1 MASDDLINQ
10 VLGRGQYQIR
20 SVLGRGGMA
29 TVYLAR
35 QASMER
41 DVAVKVMAPELA
53 DDEQFVARFEHEAQL
68 IARLQHP
75 HILPVIDFGREGKHI
90 YIVMQLVRGGSLD
103 DRLSRGPLPLPLAA
117 RMLNQI
123 ASALTF
129 AHEQG
134 IVHRD
139 LKPNNVLL
147 DERDNAY
154 LTDFGIAKML
164 AGTTKLTATGNVLG
178 TPAYMAPEQW
188 RGDPVDARTD
198 IYALG
203 IMLYEMVLGQLPF
216 QGDTPYTLMY
226 KHFNDAP
233 PPPREKNPAI
243 DPRVEAVILRALA
256 KNADDRYQSAEAMA
270 DDFANAVRSMGK
282 AAPAPDM
289 EATVL
294 GEEAAPPTAMP
305 ARTPPRPTPPT
316 EAAATRAAPE
326 AASTPPPQRGGRS
339 PLVIGGAALAALAV
353 IVVIALLALGG
364 GEDKKKV
371 AVVPTATETATAT
384 LTPTE
389 TLTAT
394 PSATPTHTPTDTPSP
409 TATPRTTFATVL
421 TERAAVRRGPG
432 FDYEVVSTLSREEE
446 VIVVG
451 VSEDGGWYQVA
462 IGGVMGTGW
471 VSAESVRISGNPNIP
486 VVVLPTATF
495 TPSATP
501 TETPTATATFTATPS
516 PTDTPE
522 PTPTHTP
529 SPTATPAPATI
540 DPALFVPD
548 TFRPLELQAIN
559 LTLQYPAPW
568 PDPLNFG
575 LMYLLSPVEP
585 GNPLSTSYPTIS
597 VVRGSPEQLLSAG
610 STTDVS
616 SPASAVEHPL
626 GADFSGL
633 SVPSSDFA
641 YPAWTLDLRES
652 GSHLWAWLVEIAPD
666 DWLHITVLAPAGDL
680 DAPFGETV
688 LLPMI
693 RSIKVDGQPL
703 VASPPVGTPVPQNTL
718 RLSEA
723 PLRVGETVLD
733 SFDNNEND
741 WRFANIIDGQ
751 LIVESPE
758 LDFLRWAF
766 PYPLLEG
773 DPAYYCQVTAS
784 LVSDTNF
791 YQLGMAFR
799 VVDGENFYF
808 FVVDHNRQL
817 TLLKVEAGEFTE
829 LIGPSIDSSIR
840 VGRDRPN
847 TLGVLVIGDYIEI
860 YVNGQ
865 LKGAVVDSTHTQGG
879 ARPAT
884 YTFVDSNLPV
894 IAAFDEYA
902 YLPLR
907 VTGDPILTE
916 RRTALIGTVQPEI
929 TTILQIAAEDAPA
942 LAPLISG
949 QPFVALARTPDN
961 RFVFGYARGTTGW
974 VLSSALAFTR
984 GGALASV
991 NTLPML
997 DGATPGSAQQPWP
1010 VVSSG
1015 ETPPTPVPQTPT
1027 PAPLPSNTPTLPP
1040 TQPGLA
1046 LIAYGQTVN
1055 VPIAAGQTVT
1065 WVFNGL
1071 AGDRVTIAADA
1082 GANATLD
1089 TMLEVLAPDKTLLAA
1104 DDDSGPGLNP
1114 RLSDV
1119 TLPATGL
1126 YSIVINGLS
1135 SEGVVTLRL
1144 EKLN

>member
-35 QASMER
+35 QASMDR
-41 DVAVKVMAPELA
+41 DVAIKVMAPELA

-103 DRLSRGPLPLPLAA
+103 DRLARGPLPLPLTA
-117 RMLNQI
+117 RMLGQI
-123 ASALTF
+123 ASALAF

-164 AGTTKLTATGNVLG
+164 AGATRLTATGNVLG

-233 PPPREKNPAI
+233 PPPRQKNPAL

-256 KNADDRYQSAEAMA
+256 KDPDDRYQSAEDVAE
-270 DDFANAVRSMGK
+270 DFARAVRAVGQPT
-282 AAPAPDM
+282 PARDM

-294 GEEAAPPTAMP
+294 GEEAPPAARPGPTVSPPAPPTA
-305 ARTPPRPTPPT
+305 
-316 EAAATRAAPE
+316 AARAAPE
-326 AASTPPPQRGGRS
+326 PSPRVPSGRGGLT
-339 PLVIGGAALAALAV
+339 PLMIGAGAIAALAV
-353 IVVIALLALGG
+353 GGVIALLALGG
-364 GEDKKKV
+364 GDKGEKV
-371 AVVPTATETATAT
+371 ALVPAATDTATAT
-384 LTPTE
+384 LPFTETPTL
-389 TLTAT
+389 TLTPSPTDTLT
-394 PSATPTHTPTDTPSP
+394 PPPTDTPTFTP
-409 TATPRTTFATVL
+409 TPRTTFATVL
-421 TERAAVRRGPG
+421 TERAIVRRGPG
-432 FDYEVVSTLSREEE
+432 FEHEVVSTLNREEE

-451 VSEDGGWYQVA
+451 VSEDGGWYQVVV
-462 IGGVMGTGW
+462 GGVAGTGW
-471 VSAESVRISGNPNIP
+471 LSAETVRISGNPNIP
-486 VVVLPTATF
+486 VVLLPTATF

-501 TETPTATATFTATPS
+501 TRTPS
-516 PTDTPE
+516 PTRT
-522 PTPTHTP
+522 PTPTPSDTP
-529 SPTATPAPATI
+529 TPVESPTAVGI
-540 DPALFVPD
+540 DPALFVPTD
-548 TFRPLELQAIN
+548 FRPLALDAIG
-559 LTLQYPAPW
+559 LTLQFPAPW

-575 LMYLLSPVEP
+575 VMYMLSPVEP
-585 GNPLSTSYPTIS
+585 GSALSTEYPSLTIA
-597 VVRGSPEQLLSAG
+597 RGSPQQLLGAG
-610 STTDVS
+610 TTSDIS
-616 SPASAVEHPL
+616 SPVSAVEHPL
-626 GADFSGL
+626 GADFGGL
-633 SVPSSDFA
+633 SAPSDQFV
-641 YPAWTLDLRES
+641 YPTWTLDLRE
-652 GSHLWAWLVEIAPD
+652 GEAHLWSWLVTIAPD
-666 DWLHITVLAPAGDL
+666 DWLHITVLAPAGEL
-680 DAPFGETV
+680 DIAFGEQV

-693 RSIKVDGQPL
+693 RSLELDGQPL
-703 VASPPVGTPVPQNTL
+703 AVSVPAGTPVPQNTV

-723 PLRVGETVLD
+723 PLRAGQAVLD
-733 SFDNNEND
+733 TFDTNEND
-741 WRFANIIDGQ
+741 WRFANLMGGQ

-766 PYPLLEG
+766 PYPLLQG
-773 DPAYYCQVTAS
+773 DPAFYAQVTGM
-784 LVSDTNF
+784 LISDTNY
-791 YQLGMAFR
+791 YQLGIAFR

-817 TLLKVEAGEFTE
+817 ALLKVEAGEFTE
-829 LIGPSIDSSIR
+829 LISPTIDSSLR
-840 VGRDRPN
+840 VGRDQPN
-847 TLGVLVIGDYIEI
+847 TLGVLAIGDYLEV

-865 LKGAVVDSTHTQGG
+865 LKGGVVDSTHTQGG

-884 YTFVDSNLPV
+884 YTFVDSNSPV
-894 IAAFDEYA
+894 VAAFDDYV

-907 VTGDPILTE
+907 ITGDPLLTE
-916 RRTALIGTVQPEI
+916 RRTALVGTVQPEI
-929 TTILQIAAEDAPA
+929 TTILQSADPGAQA
-942 LAPLISG
+942 LAPLIAG
-949 QPFVALARTPDN
+949 QAFVALARTPDS
-961 RFVFGYARGTTGW
+961 RFVYGYARGTTGW
-974 VLSSALAFTR
+974 VLTNALALAR
-984 GGALASV
+984 GGTPASV
-991 NTLPML
+991 YTLPIL
-997 DGATPGSAQQPWP
+997 DGTTPGSAEQPWP
-1010 VVSSG
+1010 VVAPG
-1015 ETPPTPVPQTPT
+1015 QEPLTPIPVPPSPAPSLTPT
-1027 PAPLPSNTPTLPP
+1027 PPP
-1040 TQPGLA
+1040 AQPGLA

-1071 AGDRVTIAADA
+1071 AGDRVTISADA
-1082 GANATLD
+1082 GANAALD
-1089 TMLEVLAPDKTLLAA
+1089 TALEVLSPAQISLDL

-1114 RLSDV
+1114 RLADV
-1119 TLPATGL
+1119 ILPDTGL
-1126 YSIVINGLS
+1126 YSIVIRGIRGD
-1135 SEGVVTLRL
+1135 GVVALRL
-1144 EKLN
+1144 EKTS

>member
-35 QASMER
+35 QASMDR
-41 DVAVKVMAPELA
+41 DVAIKIMAPELA

-117 RMLNQI
+117 RMLGQI
-123 ASALTF
+123 ASALAF

-256 KNADDRYQSAEAMA
+256 KDPDDRYQSAEAMA
-270 DDFANAVRSMGK
+270 DDFTNAVRSMGK
-282 AAPAPDM
+282 AVPAPDM

-305 ARTPPRPTPPT
+305 ARTPPRPTPST

-326 AASTPPPQRGGRS
+326 SAPASPPKEGGRS
-339 PLVIGGAALAALAV
+339 PLVIGGAVIAALAA
-353 IVVIALLALGG
+353 VVAIALLALSGG
-364 GEDKKKV
+364 KGEKEV
-371 AVVPTATETATAT
+371 AVVPTATDTATAT
-384 LTPTE
+384 ATQPPTE
-389 TLTAT
+389 TPTSTPT
-394 PSATPTHTPTDTPSP
+394 PSPTDTP
-409 TATPRTTFATVL
+409 TPRTTFATVL
-421 TERAAVRRGPG
+421 TERATVRRGPG
-432 FDYEVVSTLSREEE
+432 FEYEVVSTLSREEE

-462 IGGVMGTGW
+462 VGGVIGTGW

-501 TETPTATATFTATPS
+501 TDTPTATATFTAPPS

-529 SPTATPAPATI
+529 SATATPAPATI
-540 DPALFVPD
+540 DPALFVPEA
-548 TFRPLELQAIN
+548 FRSLELRAIN
-559 LTLQYPAPW
+559 LTLQYPVSW

-575 LMYLLSPVEP
+575 LTYLLSPVEA
-585 GNPLSTSYPTIS
+585 GNPLSSSYPAIT
-597 VVRGSPEQLLSAG
+597 VVRGSPQQLLSAG
-610 STTDVS
+610 TTSDVS
-616 SPASAVEHPL
+616 SPVNAIEHPL

-633 SVPSSDFA
+633 STPTDEFVL
-641 YPAWTLDLRES
+641 PAWTLDLRES
-652 GSHLWAWLVEIAPD
+652 GSHLWSWLVEIAAD
-666 DWLHITVLAPAGDL
+666 DWLHITVLAPAGEL
-680 DAPFGETV
+680 DAPFGETA

-693 RSIKVDGQPL
+693 RSIKIDGEPL
-703 VASPPVGTPVPQNTL
+703 VLSPPAGTPVPQNTL
-718 RLSEA
+718 RLSQA
-723 PLRVGETVLD
+723 PLRVGEAVLD
-733 SFDNNEND
+733 SFDTNEND
-741 WRFANIIDGQ
+741 WRFANILDGR

-766 PYPLLEG
+766 AYPLLEG
-773 DPAYYCQVTAS
+773 DPAFYSQVTAA
-784 LVSDTNF
+784 LVSDTNY

-808 FVVDHNRQL
+808 LVVDHSRQL
-817 TLLKVEAGEFTE
+817 TLFKVETGEFTE
-829 LIGPSIDSSIR
+829 LIGPTIDSSIR
-840 VGRDRPN
+840 VGRDQPN
-847 TLGVLVIGDYIEI
+847 TLGVLAIGDYLEV
-860 YVNGQ
+860 YLNGQ
-865 LKGAVVDSTHTQGG
+865 LKGAVIDSTHTQGG

-894 IAAFDEYA
+894 TAAFDDYA
-902 YLPLR
+902 YLPLSI
-907 VTGDPILTE
+907 TGDPILTE

-929 TTILQIAAEDAPA
+929 TTVLATADDNAPA
-942 LAPLISG
+942 LIPLIAG
-949 QPFVALARTPDN
+949 QSFVALARTADN
-961 RFVFGYARGTTGW
+961 RFVFGYARGATGW
-974 VLSSALAFTR
+974 VLTSALEFAR
-984 GGALASV
+984 GGAPASV

-997 DGATPGSAQQPWP
+997 DGAVPGSAQQPWP
-1010 VVSSG
+1010 VVGAGQAS
-1015 ETPPTPVPQTPT
+1015 PTPTAVPPT
-1027 PAPLPSNTPTLPP
+1027 PAPSVTPTLPP
-1040 TQPGLA
+1040 TQTGLA
-1046 LIAYGQTVN
+1046 LIAYGQTVQ

-1082 GANATLD
+1082 GANAALD
-1089 TMLEVLAPDKTLLAA
+1089 TMLEVLAPDKALLAT

-1114 RLSDV
+1114 RLADL
-1119 TLPATGL
+1119 TLPTSGL
-1126 YSIVINGLS
+1126 YSIVITGVR
-1135 SEGVVTLRL
+1135 SEGVVALRL
-1144 EKLN
+1144 EKTN

>member
-117 RMLNQI
+117 RMLGQI

-256 KNADDRYQSAEAMA
+256 KDPDDRYQSAEDMA
-270 DDFANAVRSMGK
+270 EDFANAIRGAGK
-282 AAPAPDM
+282 AAPPPDM

-294 GEEAAPPTAMP
+294 GEEAVPPTAMP
-305 ARTPPRPTPPT
+305 ARTPPKAPPPT
-316 EAAATRAAPE
+316 AAAATRAAPE
-326 AASTPPPQRGGRS
+326 AAPSASPRGGGRS
-339 PLVIGGAALAALAV
+339 PWVMGGAALAALVV
-353 IVVIALLALGG
+353 IGVIALLALGG
-364 GEDKKKV
+364 GGEDEKV
-371 AVVPTATETATAT
+371 AGLPTATETATVT
-384 LTPTE
+384 QTPTE
-389 TLTAT
+389 TPTVT
-394 PSATPTHTPTDTPSP
+394 PSATPTSPPTETPSP

-421 TERAAVRRGPG
+421 TERANVRRGPG
-432 FDYEVVSTLSREEE
+432 FDYEVVSTLNREEE

-451 VSEDGGWYQVA
+451 VSEDGGWYQVV

-471 VSAESVRISGNPNIP
+471 VSAETVRISGNLNVP
-486 VVVLPTATF
+486 VIVLPTATY

-501 TETPTATATFTATPS
+501 TDTPTATATFTATPA
-516 PTDTPE
+516 PTDTP
-522 PTPTHTP
+522 TP
-529 SPTATPAPATI
+529 SPTATPTLTDTPAPASV
-540 DPALFVPD
+540 DPAIFVPT
-548 TFRPLELQAIN
+548 TFRRLSLDAIN
-559 LTLQYPAPW
+559 LTWQYPSAW
-568 PDPLNFG
+568 PDPVNFG
-575 LMYLLSPVEP
+575 LTYLASPVEA
-585 GNPLSTSYPTIS
+585 GSPLSSAYPAITI
-597 VVRGSPEQLLSAG
+597 VRGSPQQLLSAG
-610 STTDVS
+610 TTSDVS

-633 SVPSSDFA
+633 SAVSDDFV
-641 YPAWTLDLRES
+641 YPAWTLDLREG
-652 GSHLWAWLVEIAPD
+652 GSHLWSWLVQIAPD
-666 DWLHITVLAPAGDL
+666 DWLHLIVLAPAGDL
-680 DAPFGETV
+680 DTSFGETV
-688 LLPMI
+688 LLPMV
-693 RSIKVDGQPL
+693 RSIEVDGQPL
-703 VASPPVGTPVPQNTL
+703 VVSAPAGTPVPQNTL
-718 RLSEA
+718 RLSA
-723 PLRVGETVLD
+723 PPLQVGQAVLD
-733 SFDNNEND
+733 GFDTNEND

-751 LIVESPE
+751 LIVEAPE
-758 LDFLRWAF
+758 LDFLRWSF

-773 DPAYYCQVTAS
+773 DPAYYAQVTGTLISA
-784 LVSDTNF
+784 TNY
-791 YQLGMAFR
+791 YQIGMAFR
-799 VVDGENFYF
+799 VMDGENFYF

-817 TLLKVEAGEFTE
+817 TLQKVAAGEFTD
-829 LIGPSIDSSIR
+829 LLGPNIDSSIR
-840 VGRDRPN
+840 AGRDQPN
-847 TLGVLVIGDYIEI
+847 TLGVLVIGDYIEV

-865 LKGAVVDSTHTQGG
+865 LKGAVVDSTHPQGG

-894 IAAFDEYA
+894 IAAFDDYV

-907 VTGDPILTE
+907 VNGDPILTE

-929 TTILQIAAEDAPA
+929 TTILQTVAEDAPA
-942 LAPLISG
+942 LAPLIAG

-961 RFVFGYARGTTGW
+961 RFVFGYARGVTGW
-974 VLSSALAFTR
+974 VLSSALSFTR
-984 GGALASV
+984 GGAPASV

-997 DGATPGSAQQPWP
+997 DGTTPGSAQQPWP

-1015 ETPPTPVPQTPT
+1015 EAPPTPLPPTPT
-1027 PAPLPSNTPTLPP
+1027 PAPLPSSTPIPPP
-1040 TQPGLA
+1040 TQTGLA
-1046 LIAYGQTVN
+1046 LIAYGQTVS

-1071 AGDRVTIAADA
+1071 AGERVMVRVDAVDNAA
-1082 GANATLD
+1082 LD
-1089 TMLEVLAPDKTLLAA
+1089 TALELLAPDQTYLAA